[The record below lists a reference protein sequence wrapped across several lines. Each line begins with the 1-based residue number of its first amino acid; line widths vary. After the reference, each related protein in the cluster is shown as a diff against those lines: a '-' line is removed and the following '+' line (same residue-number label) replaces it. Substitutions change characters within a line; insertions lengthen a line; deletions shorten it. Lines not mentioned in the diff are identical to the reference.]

1 VLDGLRGLAIFL
13 VFVHNAG
20 GPEGPRSSVAFKLF
34 DVATNVGWVGVQLF
48 FVLSGFLITG
58 ILLDTRGAK
67 GAWRSFYMRRVL
79 RIFPLYYAALFVAF
93 VVLPPV
99 IGHRLPVASHAT
111 WYVLYLQNWSH
122 ALVVQGDNRGF
133 THFWSLAVEEQF
145 YLVWPIVVLALPRRS
160 FVRVA
165 LGLVVLAPLLRVLL
179 LARGASIEWVY
190 QGTFARM
197 DALALGGLAAALV
210 REEQCGTRWL
220 PHLPRFMWTFGTAF
234 LVLVVASRGLARQ
247 QALVQT
253 VGYSVIAL
261 CFATLVLWV
270 VASAAA
276 GGKLAHAL
284 EARWLRVLG
293 KYSYGIYVLHV
304 PLVDAL
310 RSKFALDF
318 STGGE
323 LHRALM
329 RLGFT
334 AVCLGL
340 TLVAAMISYHAFEER
355 FLALKRYFVARPA

>member
-1 VLDGLRGLAIFL
+1 
-13 VFVHNAG
+13 
-20 GPEGPRSSVAFKLF
+20 
-34 DVATNVGWVGVQLF
+34 
-48 FVLSGFLITG
+48 VLSGFLITG

-99 IGHRLPVASHAT
+99 IGHRLPVASHAA
-111 WYVLYLQNWSH
+111 WYVFYLQNWSN
-122 ALVVQGDNRGF
+122 AIVVQGDNRGF

-145 YLVWPIVVLALPRRS
+145 YLVWPIVVFALSRRS

-179 LARGASIEWVY
+179 LVRGASLEWAY

-197 DALALGGLAAALV
+197 DALALGGLAAALM
-210 REEQCGTRWL
+210 RDEQRCTRWL
-220 PHLPRFMWTFGTAF
+220 PRLQRLTWTLGIAL
-234 LVLVVASRGLARQ
+234 LVVVVASRGFARQ
-247 QALVQT
+247 EALAQT
-253 VGYSVIAL
+253 VGYSVVAL
-261 CFATLVLWV
+261 YFAALVLWA

-276 GGKLAHAL
+276 GGKLGRAL

-304 PLVDAL
+304 PLADAL
-310 RSKFALDF
+310 RSKLVLDF

-323 LHRALM
+323 LHRAVM

-334 AVCLGL
+334 ALCLGL
-340 TLVAAMISYHAFEER
+340 VLVAAMISYHAFEAR
-355 FLALKRYFVARPA
+355 FLRLKRYFVPRPA